1 MKNLI
6 SILALILFCWSF
18 TETKAQ
24 TMKYKEI
31 YSMIKSGKTNEA
43 LPHLVV
49 FLKDEPKHDETQVK
63 PDVARLD
70 GRDTN
75 GA

>member
-1 MKNLI
+1 M
-6 SILALILFCWSF
+6 F
-18 TETKAQ
+18 
-24 TMKYKEI
+24 
-31 YSMIKSGKTNEA
+31 
-43 LPHLVV
+43 HLVRQRNQLLAKILLGIV
-49 FLKDEPKHDETQVK
+49 AVLKFQRLFGERLFNFLGVNHTHLKDEPKHDETQVK